1 MTDTFEAEAPTK
13 GSNNKKF
20 NKTTL
25 ESISNSKFQEIFPLE
40 ILFYS
45 KGKKRQLKTT
55 FFCKISIEFDCEL
68 QISYQI
74 LKLFCFFSC
83 EIFVTKSN
91 LLKV

>member
-55 FFCKISIEFDCEL
+55 FFL
-68 QISYQI
+68 QNKHRI
-74 LKLFCFFSC
+74 
-83 EIFVTKSN
+83 
-91 LLKV
+91 